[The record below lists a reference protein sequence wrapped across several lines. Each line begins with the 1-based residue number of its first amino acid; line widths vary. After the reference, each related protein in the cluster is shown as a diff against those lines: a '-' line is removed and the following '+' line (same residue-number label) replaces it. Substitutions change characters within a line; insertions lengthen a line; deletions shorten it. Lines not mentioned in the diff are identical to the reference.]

1 MADDELPATPETIEE
16 LEAPLET
23 SEERRHSGGPLAID
37 LPPHART
44 LNEAHVLASDR
55 NARINTLA
63 ETVSEDPILSL
74 ELLRVANAMFYSG
87 DRPSILN
94 VRTAVVRL
102 GSGAVVEALNKL
114 KQRPRLTSPEVASEF
129 EMLRRQSTQVAVVA
143 EIIAGIAHRDLNE
156 LAAIAGLMSQMGHLI
171 ACAYFGERY
180 LELVHS
186 RSRASA
192 QYKLQ
197 QDHNFDLV
205 TVQLGY
211 LRMRGIPQEVLL
223 SLDKNAQCKT
233 PAQAALRFIVQ
244 SSLELVEAYSR
255 EQFDRYKKQGDL
267 PSKSNLRLLKLGEN
281 QYDELIEL
289 VTTYLEE
296 PADESERRM
305 DMDGADLASEIG
317 AEETTA
323 VAHTFP
329 AVEVP
334 AAPPETPDT
343 FSDEAKSALSL
354 IKRLCEESKNSQD
367 LLNNVMNLLIT
378 EGPYRRAALII
389 VGATGQSAKLHIE
402 VGTGFER
409 GSTIPILDPVSPLA
423 MCLMKVKSFNAQ
435 GIEDILS
442 PFGTSAYALA
452 PLTVKYPTPVLLY
465 ADCGTEKPLA
475 LESRKIFRLVMGL
488 LNHVLPR
495 LGGGLPKEQVRPL
508 SNPGGFERSTVNSAR
523 AR

>member
-1 MADDELPATPETIEE
+1 MIDDETAALAATT
-16 LEAPLET
+16 LALQEAAADGP
-23 SEERRHSGGPLAID
+23 EERRHSGGPLAID
-37 LPPHART
+37 LPPDART
-44 LNEAHVLASDR
+44 LNSALVLASDR

-63 ETVSEDPILSL
+63 QTVSEDPILSL

-102 GSGAVVEALNKL
+102 GSGAVVDALTKL
-114 KQRPRLTSPEVASEF
+114 KQRPSLAPEEVASEF
-129 EMLRRQSTQVAVVA
+129 ESLRRQSSQIAVVA

-156 LAAIAGLMSQMGHLI
+156 LAAIAGLMTQMGHLI

-180 LELVHS
+180 LDIART

-244 SSLELVEAYSR
+244 SSIELVEAYSR
-255 EQFDRYKKQGDL
+255 EQFDRYKKQSDL
-267 PSKSNLRLLKLGEN
+267 PSKSNLRLMKLGEH
-281 QYDELIEL
+281 QYDEMIEL
-289 VTTYLEE
+289 ITAYL
-296 PADESERRM
+296 
-305 DMDGADLASEIG
+305 DGPEI
-317 AEETTA
+317 ETDRPDVDAVEATA
-323 VAHTFP
+323 TDQSFAAATFP
-329 AVEVP
+329 VE
-334 AAPPETPDT
+334 AAPIPVETPDSL
-343 FSDEAKSALSL
+343 SDEAKSALSL
-354 IKRLCEESKNSQD
+354 IKRLCEESRNSQE
-367 LLNNVMNLLIT
+367 LLNNVMQLLIT

-389 VGATGQSAKLHIE
+389 VGAGGHSAKLHIE

-452 PLTVKYPTPVLLY
+452 PLTVAYPTPVLLY

-488 LNHVLPR
+488 LNQVLPH
-495 LGGGLPKEQVRPL
+495 LAGGLPKEQVRPVAGKQA
-508 SNPGGFERSTVNSAR
+508 PAATAEVAR

>member
-1 MADDELPATPETIEE
+1 MTEEDIEDTVATTQADDESS
-16 LEAPLET
+16 

-37 LPPHART
+37 LPPDART
-44 LNEAHVLASDR
+44 LNSALVLASDR

-63 ETVSEDPILSL
+63 QIVAEDPILSL

-102 GSGAVVEALNKL
+102 GSGSVVDALNKI
-114 KQRPRLTSPEVASEF
+114 KQRPALQPAEVAEEF
-129 EMLRRQSTQVAVVA
+129 EMLRRQSGQIAVVA
-143 EIIAGIAHRDLNE
+143 EIVAGIAHRDLTE
-156 LAAIAGLMSQMGHLI
+156 LAAIAGLMTQMGHLI

-180 LELVHS
+180 LELVRS

-205 TVQLGY
+205 TIQLGY

-244 SSLELVEAYSR
+244 SSIELVDAYSR
-255 EQFDRYKKQGDL
+255 DQFDRYKKQGDL
-267 PSKSNLRLLKLGEN
+267 PSKSNLRLLKLGEH
-281 QYDELIEL
+281 QYEEMIEL
-289 VTTYLEE
+289 VTAYLEAPE
-296 PADESERRM
+296 GEVARGEGLDAVPEAAE
-305 DMDGADLASEIG
+305 G
-317 AEETTA
+317 AEGFAPTS
-323 VAHTFP
+323 FP
-329 AVEVP
+329 PAEVP
-334 AAPPETPDT
+334 PPPPETPDT
-343 FSDEAKSALSL
+343 FSDEAKSALAL
-354 IKRLCEESKNSQD
+354 IKRLCEESKNSQE
-367 LLNNVMNLLIT
+367 LLNNVMQLLIT

-389 VGATGQSAKLHIE
+389 VGAGGHSAKLHIE
-402 VGTGFER
+402 VGSGFER

-452 PLTVKYPTPVLLY
+452 PLTVSYPTPVLLY

-475 LESRKIFRLVMGL
+475 LESRKIFRMVMGL

-495 LGGGLPKEQVRPL
+495 LSGGLPKEQIRPTTT
-508 SNPGGFERSTVNSAR
+508 PSTFPRTGTDSVR